1 MSAGSG
7 PPNNAERGLSPAN
20 EPFGSGMS
28 ADQPT
33 KSATPVKEPPNPF
46 YALLLICSTA
56 FVVTGLALAVVPWD
70 QLPGWLRKYGWQL
83 VLAEM
88 VLVIV
93 TGLASMA
100 LDRWRSLRK

>member
-7 PPNNAERGLSPAN
+7 PLNNAEHASSPAN
-20 EPFGSGMS
+20 KSFGSGAF
-28 ADQPT
+28 ADQQT
-33 KSATPVKEPPNPF
+33 KSATSARVPPNPF

-56 FVVTGLALAVVPWD
+56 FVITGLALAVVPWD
-70 QLPGWLRKYGWQL
+70 QLPDWLRKYGWQL
-83 VLAEM
+83 VLVEM
-88 VLVIV
+88 LLVIV

>member
-7 PPNNAERGLSPAN
+7 LPNNAAREASPVN

-28 ADQPT
+28 ADQQT
-33 KSATPVKEPPNPF
+33 KSANSEKEPPNPF

-93 TGLASMA
+93 SGLASMT